1 MARGENMAS
10 SLRWTSADLESM
22 PEDGKRYEIIDGELY
37 VSKQPHFY
45 HQQACGTIYSALYN
59 WSKQTGLGR
68 PSLAPGV
75 IFADDDDVAPDVVW
89 VSKERLAITLWPDGK
104 LHAAPELV
112 VEVLS
117 PGVPNERRDKEA
129 KLKLYSRRG
138 VSEYW
143 VVDWR
148 LREITVY
155 RRQDAELR
163 LIATMHEADV
173 IISPLL
179 PGFSCR
185 VAELF
190 ADIPHH
196 DPDSQE

>member
-1 MARGENMAS
+1 MAS
-10 SLRWTSADLESM
+10 SVRWTSADLESL

-45 HQQACGTIYSALYN
+45 HQQACGTIYAALHA

-68 PSLAPGV
+68 PSLAPGL
-75 IFADDDDVAPDVVW
+75 IFADDDDVAPDVLW
-89 VSKERLAITLWPDGK
+89 VSNERLAATLGRDGK

-117 PGVPNERRDKEA
+117 PGSANERRDREA

-138 VSEYW
+138 VAEYW
-143 VVDWR
+143 IVDWR
-148 LREITVY
+148 LREIVVY
-155 RRQDAELR
+155 RREDAQLK
-163 LIATMHEADV
+163 LAATLYEADV
-173 IISPLL
+173 LTSPLL
-179 PGFSCR
+179 PEFKCP

-190 ADIPHH
+190 EDIPH
-196 DPDSQE
+196 PSQDVQK